1 MTAAVELIGP
11 KGYTHNWV
19 YHGPSKATALH
30 TRRMSAG
37 DVGRF
42 TRRFGEGPMGE
53 RADKASAYLRGRKVS
68 DYQHLAAAR
77 MHAMAARGAG
87 DSGVRAHHLQMA
99 RMHRGIATRNVGR
112 QVASEGRMIGFA
124 VHPSETAGG
133 RKSALKRGLA
143 IPPPSKG
150 AAPGFPVTDASH
162 WEKARQAIGRVKNP
176 KRRAQVAALQRRT
189 APRFGKTAALKESWA
204 APGGSSHSNLS
215 PALEMTMTLPRFPV
229 SGPYDLIIS
238 RGDDGSAVVRHRR
251 GGYEITRLRHTAD
264 GWVASAAG
272 RDGQPHTRQ
281 RGALLEAIGR
291 HNAAAGSPYH
301 RAAPEPGEPLQPPPV
316 QTDLMKAYGI
326 PAIRALAT
334 PAAGASDG
342 VRETGQPSGL
352 SDRGSA
358 IYKKL
363 RSRGFP
369 HARAHAFA
377 SRAQNKVR
385 K

>member
-1 MTAAVELIGP
+1 MTVA
-11 KGYTHNWV
+11 
-19 YHGPSKATALH
+19 
-30 TRRMSAG
+30 
-37 DVGRF
+37 F
-42 TRRFGEGPMGE
+42 
-53 RADKASAYLRGRKVS
+53 AS
-68 DYQHLAAAR
+68 
-77 MHAMAARGAG
+77 
-87 DSGVRAHHLQMA
+87 
-99 RMHRGIATRNVGR
+99 
-112 QVASEGRMIGFA
+112 

-133 RKSALKRGLA
+133 RKSALRRGLA

-176 KRRAQVAALQRRT
+176 RRRAQVAALLRRT
-189 APRFGKTAALKESWA
+189 ASRFGKTAALRESWA
-204 APGGSSHSNLS
+204 APGGSKHSNLS

-229 SGPYDLIIS
+229 SGPYDLVIS

-251 GGYEITRLRHTAD
+251 GGYEITRLRRD
-264 GWVASAAG
+264 GDGRWVASSDG
-272 RDGQPHTRQ
+272 RDGQPHARQ

-291 HNAAAGSPYH
+291 YNAASPSPYH
-301 RAAPEPGEPLQPPPV
+301 RAAPERGEPLQPPPE
-316 QTDLMKAYGI
+316 QTPLMKAYGI

-334 PAAGASDG
+334 PAVGASDG
-342 VRETGQPSGL
+342 GRETGGGGL
-352 SDRGSA
+352 SPAGQA

-369 HARAHAFA
+369 HARAQAFA